1 MLIIV
6 QDDLALSGDKR
17 EKMYKLPVSQKR
29 YLIKQHLE
37 THSGTLSR
45 ASGGVRNI
53 NHAAQASTFSPGSGS
68 GIIPKLVP
76 QLTGDTGFM
85 KRFSI
90 AGWAAST
97 SPPESRRSSAEL
109 PLKRHDTGGQA
120 KIIGDTVPETTPIVP
135 QSTGGL
141 WSSWWTSSG
150 GDKAQ
155 KDIEKTPK
163 WYADGIRSDKPA
175 DIKLVKHL
183 ISLRVHISTA
193 NLAWVE
199 EFVDESQGIDALGK
213 LLSSLVAKGGKRRKL
228 REVEETVLLET
239 IKCVRVLLN
248 TDVSMCSPS
257 QKPTFIFAI
266 IAWFQERSV

>member
-1 MLIIV
+1 
-6 QDDLALSGDKR
+6 
-17 EKMYKLPVSQKR
+17 MYKLPVSQKR
-29 YLIKQHLE
+29 YLIKQHIE

-45 ASGGVRNI
+45 ASGATRST

-90 AGWAAST
+90 AGWAASS
-97 SPPESRRSSAEL
+97 SPPESRRSSADIAV
-109 PLKRHDTGGQA
+109 KRHDTGGQA
-120 KIIGDTVPETTPIVP
+120 KIIGDQIPETPMPIVP

-141 WSSWWTSSG
+141 WSSWWASSG
-150 GDKAQ
+150 GDKVQ
-155 KDIEKTPK
+155 KETEKTPR
-163 WYADGIRSDKPA
+163 WYADVIRSDKPA

-183 ISLRVHISTA
+183 ISLRIHISTA

-199 EFVDESQGIDALGK
+199 EFVGECQGIDVLGK
-213 LLSSLVAKGGKRRKL
+213 LLGTLVAKGGKRRKL

-248 TDVSMCSPS
+248 TDVSH
-257 QKPTFIFAI
+257 KHLY
-266 IAWFQERSV
+266 